1 MYGGTQDV
9 NLSFNAEVKE
19 TAEAQAL
26 KEKDVVTGLKVA
38 QDYTKQGTFNVLS
51 TKMVTSDT
59 VGQIKMVNNYS
70 VAQPLLKTTQLQA
83 TNGVIVRTTEGVTVP
98 AGGSVV
104 VGVYPK
110 DPATFTDIPAGN
122 LTIIKLNSSLQDKI
136 YGVVTDKLTTKPR
149 EVKVL
154 ASSDLKRAEEELAKS
169 IIADLRASSTS
180 QNEVFTWEIVASS
193 ADQKVGAMVDT
204 FKLSATVRINKLQVN
219 EDQLLTLVKR
229 KISGMDNAG
238 IDPNQLTK
246 ADLRYEMTDN
256 NFGGSAIIKVSET
269 LKAKLTADNIFL
281 DKSNFA
287 GKSLDE
293 VKKYLSGS
301 DLVRRYE
308 VYVSPYWKKDM
319 PKQADRIK
327 ITVK

>member
-1 MYGGTQDV
+1 M
-9 NLSFNAEVKE
+9 
-19 TAEAQAL
+19 
-26 KEKDVVTGLKVA
+26 
-38 QDYTKQGTFNVLS
+38 
-51 TKMVTSDT
+51 
-59 VGQIKMVNNYS
+59 
-70 VAQPLLKTTQLQA
+70 
-83 TNGVIVRTTEGVTVP
+83 
-98 AGGSVV
+98 
-104 VGVYPK
+104 
-110 DPATFTDIPAGN
+110 
-122 LTIIKLNSSLQDKI
+122 QDKI